1 MASVQTPVR
10 QPFGVLDSSKL
21 RNLQSIKNCQ
31 NAPSSAPLLKR
42 RHVALDLSDSENV
55 DPIDFKAAGS
65 KRMKTD
71 TSDDLCKPSAFTL
84 KTFPKP
90 KSRIS
95 SSSILTPRPETPTI
109 NTAIKPTITSSAPA
123 AAGRSPI
130 KSKRSGIL
138 SNRRT
143 RLNAPVLGGRSRAPL
158 SLAAALNG
166 TIANKKHKKHV
177 DTATLEDSKPKSW
190 FFDIYEETEAQQD
203 FVVNEWTMTQS
214 ACSLDISDD
223 ESKAVTQ
230 DDRGKENVPP
240 NEVHSLAITPSGNAP
255 STQAATS
262 RKDMMTDEP
271 RTPLG
276 DLNPSDY
283 YADGHDATSIVLVAE
298 DEPEPEK
305 PTASDAA
312 QDLTPEAP
320 STDFNFSAGLPA
332 TEGEQDKLMTKAELS
347 SLLLGAA
354 SSLPSEQD
362 DVEAGLFDRC
372 HGGADAETV
381 EPADIEIWES
391 GSAKDESG
399 DMEARDSIFA
409 VL

>member
-1 MASVQTPVR
+1 MLT
-10 QPFGVLDSSKL
+10 SSL
-21 RNLQSIKNCQ
+21 AI
-31 NAPSSAPLLKR
+31 APSSAPSLKR

-55 DPIDFKAAGS
+55 DPVDFKAAGS

-90 KSRIS
+90 SSRIS
-95 SSSILTPRPETPTI
+95 SSSILTSRPETPTI
-109 NTAIKPTITSSAPA
+109 NTTIKPTITSSAPA
-123 AAGRSPI
+123 AAGRSPT

-166 TIANKKHKKHV
+166 TIANKKHKKRV
-177 DTATLEDSKPKSW
+177 DTATLEESKPKSW

-223 ESKAVTQ
+223 ESKTVTT
-230 DDRGKENVPP
+230 DDRGKENIPP
-240 NEVHSLAITPSGNAP
+240 HEVHSLAITPSSAP
-255 STQAATS
+255 SHQAATS

-298 DEPEPEK
+298 DEAEPEK
-305 PTASDAA
+305 LTASDPA
-312 QDLTPEAP
+312 QDLKAEAP
-320 STDFNFSAGLPA
+320 STDFNFSAASPA
-332 TEGEQDKLMTKAELS
+332 TEGEQNKLMTKAELS
-347 SLLLGAA
+347 SLLLGVV

-362 DVEAGLFDRC
+362 DVEAGLFDKC
-372 HGGADAETV
+372 HQGADAEHV

-399 DMEARDSIFA
+399 EMEPADSIFA
-409 VL
+409 EL

>member
-1 MASVQTPVR
+1 
-10 QPFGVLDSSKL
+10 
-21 RNLQSIKNCQ
+21 
-31 NAPSSAPLLKR
+31 
-42 RHVALDLSDSENV
+42 
-55 DPIDFKAAGS
+55 
-65 KRMKTD
+65 MKTD
-71 TSDDLCKPSAFTL
+71 TSDDLCKPSAFTM

-90 KSRIS
+90 KSRIA
-95 SSSILTPRPETPTI
+95 SSSILTPRPETPRV

-123 AAGRSPI
+123 AAGRSPT
-130 KSKRSGIL
+130 KSKRTGIL

-143 RLNAPVLGGRSRAPL
+143 RLNAPALGSRSRAPL

-166 TIANKKHKKHV
+166 TLANKKHKKHV

-190 FFDIYEETEAQQD
+190 FFDVYEETEAQQD
-203 FVVNEWTMTQS
+203 FVVNEWTMMQS
-214 ACSLDISDD
+214 AGSLDISDD
-223 ESKAVTQ
+223 EGKAVTK

-240 NEVHSLAITPSGNAP
+240 NEVHSLTIHPSGNAP

-298 DEPEPEK
+298 DEAEPEK
-305 PTASDAA
+305 PTTSDAA
-312 QDLTPEAP
+312 QDLNPEAP
-320 STDFNFSAGLPA
+320 SPDFNFSAGVPT
-332 TEGEQDKLMTKAELS
+332 TEGEQNKLMTDAELS

-354 SSLPSEQD
+354 SSLPSDQD

-372 HGGADAETV
+372 HGGADAQAV

-399 DMEARDSIFA
+399 EMEARDSIFA

>member
-1 MASVQTPVR
+1 MLTSSLVIA
-10 QPFGVLDSSKL
+10 PFS
-21 RNLQSIKNCQ
+21 
-31 NAPSSAPLLKR
+31 APSLKR
-42 RHVALDLSDSENV
+42 RHAALDLSDSENV
-55 DPIDFKAAGS
+55 DPTDFKAAGS
-65 KRMKTD
+65 KRLKTN

-84 KTFPKP
+84 KAFPKP
-90 KSRIS
+90 RSRIS
-95 SSSILTPRPETPTI
+95 TSSVLTPRPETPTI
-109 NTAIKPTITSSAPA
+109 NTPIKPIITSSAPA

-143 RLNAPVLGGRSRAPL
+143 RLNAPAFGGRSRAPL

-166 TIANKKHKKHV
+166 TLANKKHKKRV

-223 ESKAVTQ
+223 ESKTVTK

-240 NEVHSLAITPSGNAP
+240 NEMHHVAIISPSITPSY
-255 STQAATS
+255 QAATS

-276 DLNPSDY
+276 DLKPSDH
-283 YADGHDATSIVLVAE
+283 YADGHDATSIVLVDE
-298 DEPEPEK
+298 DEAEPEK
-305 PTASDAA
+305 PAAFDAA
-312 QDLTPEAP
+312 QTLNNAAPAPE
-320 STDFNFSAGLPA
+320 FNFNAEPSAA
-332 TEGEQDKLMTKAELS
+332 ERKQDQLMTKAELS
-347 SLLLGAA
+347 TLLLGAA

-362 DVEAGLFDRC
+362 DLEASLFNKC
-372 HGGADAETV
+372 QEGAEAENV
-381 EPADIEIWES
+381 VPADIEIWES

-399 DMEARDSIFA
+399 GMDVADSIFA
-409 VL
+409 EL